1 MVGKFLPRGISSE
14 LQKSL
19 FIMFLGDFYCSKR
32 RNEGY
37 STYFDDQRHL
47 IIFSF
52 LPVSYSFHIKMYY
65 SMCLWSSTI
74 TQLCFWL
81 DKVSK
86 YHIDSLAKMIVQFHT
101 PPTALQAVV
110 VSLLEKCMFSVSAVP
125 AWPVVAVVLSCGLV
139 FTEWPSSAISHC
151 GLVPQFHTAAQFH
164 STALYLASVSLWPSF
179 SFTTS

>member
-1 MVGKFLPRGISSE
+1 MKLFLKSTSIYKTLGKFPERGISSE
-14 LQKSL
+14 QQKSQ
-19 FIMFLGDFYCSKR
+19 FIKFFGDFYCSKR
-32 RNEGY
+32 RNESY

-86 YHIDSLAKMIVQFHT
+86 YHIDSLAKMIVQICT
-101 PPTALQAVV
+101 PTTALQTVV
-110 VSLLEKCMFSVSAVP
+110 VSLLEKCMFSVECSPRLAGCSSGAVL
-125 AWPVVAVVLSCGLV
+125 WLS
-139 FTEWPSSAISHC
+139 FTKWPSYTVSHC
-151 GLVPQFHTAAQFH
+151 GLVPWFHTVA
-164 STALYLASVSLWPSF
+164 
-179 SFTTS
+179 